1 MELRISDH
9 ERSRYTEIYGVDPL
23 AWDGWLTQRMKHE
36 LTVLG
41 CDIAGDFD
49 LLGTSDG
56 EILETPAMRGGW
68 KVVVQIEKKRDK
80 DASVFSVF
88 IRS

>member
-1 MELRISDH
+1 MELKISDG

-23 AWDGWLTQRMKHE
+23 ACDGWLTRRMKHE

-49 LLGTSDG
+49 LLGAADG
-56 EILETPAMRGGW
+56 QIVEAPATRGGW
-68 KVVVQIEKKRDK
+68 RVVVQIEKKRDK
-80 DASVFSVF
+80 DASIFSVAV
-88 IRS
+88 RS

>member
-1 MELRISDH
+1 MELKISDQ

-23 AWDGWLTQRMKHE
+23 ACDGWLTRRMKHE

-49 LLGTSDG
+49 LLRAADEEMTEAPGT
-56 EILETPAMRGGW
+56 RGGW
-68 KVVVQIEKKRDK
+68 NVVVQIEKKRDK
-80 DASVFSVF
+80 NASVFSVS